1 MTVLYYFSTKH
12 CTKCRM
18 MSRFIDQLNIPVEL
32 KKIDCDENVEL
43 TNMYHIQSVPTFI
56 LIKQDQEVWRTST
69 PLPQS
74 ILEQQIRSA
83 YHDSTTT

>member
-1 MTVLYYFSTKH
+1 
-12 CTKCRM
+12 M

-74 ILEQQIRSA
+74 ILEQQIRNA
-83 YHDSTTT
+83 YHDSSTT